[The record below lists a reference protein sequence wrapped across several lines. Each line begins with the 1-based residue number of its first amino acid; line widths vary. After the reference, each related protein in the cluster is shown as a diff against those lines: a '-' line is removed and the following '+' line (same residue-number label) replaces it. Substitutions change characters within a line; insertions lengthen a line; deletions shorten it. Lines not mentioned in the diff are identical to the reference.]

1 MFTAL
6 NIEVIKQHNMT
17 EPLRQPTSLALPNFV
32 PSGKS
37 EHASSNQTA
46 GTNIS
51 KVVFIVNA
59 FLS

>member
-17 EPLRQPTSLALPNFV
+17 EPLWHPNSLALLNFV
-32 PSGKS
+32 PTGKS
-37 EHASSNQTA
+37 EHASSNQTG

-51 KVVFIVNA
+51 RVLFTVNA